1 MQKLCAA
8 VDLEYLSNFFIKYQY
23 QGQFQNP
30 HHEQIPKPFLI
41 LEFVLELTKIFK
53 MKDITLLSFHLF
65 QGPIIIIV
73 VAISHKW
80 SLQFQFL
87 YIISLI
93 PGQPG
98 TIGVEVD
105 CLT

>member
-1 MQKLCAA
+1 MF
-8 VDLEYLSNFFIKYQY
+8 N
-23 QGQFQNP
+23 
-30 HHEQIPKPFLI
+30 
-41 LEFVLELTKIFK
+41 
-53 MKDITLLSFHLF
+53 ITLLSFHLF

-105 CLT
+105 CLTWEERVLEMEVENWSSETLLSRIKGKFVLIIN